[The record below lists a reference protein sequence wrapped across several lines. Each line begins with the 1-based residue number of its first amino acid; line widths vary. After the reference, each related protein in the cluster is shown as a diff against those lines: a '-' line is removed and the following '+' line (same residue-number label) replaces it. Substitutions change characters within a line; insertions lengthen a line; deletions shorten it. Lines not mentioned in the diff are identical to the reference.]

1 MLLDD
6 PPAGTSI
13 SSDPDDDYLVAL
25 ARAGGADCLVSGD
38 ADLTVLIDAKPP
50 VVTPREFLERVHAA
64 RVSGTGRGDDVVRAH
79 VMEHRQDQ
87 RCSRRCVRPASSVS
101 SRSASA
107 IRIGLVTVVG

>member
-64 RVSGTGRGDDVVRAH
+64 RVSGTGRGDDVSALTSWSTDRTSVVRDDVCA
-79 VMEHRQDQ
+79 RP
-87 RCSRRCVRPASSVS
+87 RACRREARARSVS
-101 SRSASA
+101 AW
-107 IRIGLVTVVG
+107 